1 MKSYEN
7 CIIRIVCMND
17 NDGKDKHAAAY
28 AGKIGLVTYVDSIC
42 QLHGTWGGLAVIP
55 AEDKFEV
62 LTVNDAITGI
72 CKGLDV
78 DKVKE
83 SLTSLLKAEVK
94 NVDEKIED
102 CCMTKEDQYVMLRSY
117 DVFLPVFNFR
127 CYCRFFY
134 GNNTKTVADIEIKK
148 EK

>member
-7 CIIRIVCMND
+7 CIIRIISMND
-17 NDGKDKHAAAY
+17 NGGKDKHAAAY

-78 DKVKE
+78 DKVTE

-94 NVDEKIED
+94 LVDEKIED
-102 CCMTKEDQYVMLRSY
+102 SCMTKEDQYVMLRSY
-117 DVFLPVFNFR
+117 DVFLPVFNRR

-134 GNNTKTVADIEIKK
+134 GNNTKTVADIEIEK